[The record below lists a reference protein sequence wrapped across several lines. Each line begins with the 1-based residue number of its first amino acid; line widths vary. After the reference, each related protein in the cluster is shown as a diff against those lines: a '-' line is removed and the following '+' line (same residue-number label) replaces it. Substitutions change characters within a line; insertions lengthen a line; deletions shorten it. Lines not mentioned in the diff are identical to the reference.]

1 MSAVARTTFLPI
13 VLSATFLC
21 RLMGKAN
28 TLQTDDVTLRPWP
41 LTFDLWGS
49 RTYQWCGLSY
59 SINTPSLKFLGLP
72 VPKIWLIFGNGVN
85 WPGDIDLWPF
95 DLWLRVTRVMRFFP
109 MPISFFC
116 ALPFRLRVRNG
127 QTDRQ
132 TDGQRPWINYA
143 PPYGG
148 GDIIT
153 QQTAVLTVSKCSSN
167 VERTLWAYS
176 QARSTCT
183 PYPPCSIPS
192 SIHHS
197 SNTRSVRIRELTYLS
212 HISCWTI
219 LPPLHDI
226 VLQWYLYRA
235 DFKKTKFYCVKF

>member
-1 MSAVARTTFLPI
+1 MARTTFLPI
-13 VLSATFLC
+13 VLFL
-21 RLMGKAN
+21 RLFFVDLWAR
-28 TLQTDDVTLRPWP
+28 QTRFKLTTWRYDLDLWP
-41 LTFDLWGS
+41 LRFPHIPVMRS
-49 RTYQWCGLSY
+49 SY

-72 VPKIWLIFGNGVN
+72 VSKIWLIFGNGVN

-109 MPISFFC
+109 ANFILLCSSISTYGQK
-116 ALPFRLRVRNG
+116 RTDG

-197 SNTRSVRIRELTYLS
+197 SNTRSVSIRELTYLS
-212 HISCWTI
+212 HISCWTT

-235 DFKKTKFYCVKF
+235 DCKKTKFYCVKF